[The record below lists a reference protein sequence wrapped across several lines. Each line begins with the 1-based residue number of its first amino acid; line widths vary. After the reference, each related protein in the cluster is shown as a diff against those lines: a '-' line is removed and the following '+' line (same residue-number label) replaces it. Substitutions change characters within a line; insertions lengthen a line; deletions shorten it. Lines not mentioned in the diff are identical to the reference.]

1 MVRVSRFICDDD
13 TARFMCFAEILG
25 LAADA
30 GALAR
35 PYLFVNVVII
45 GFVSLCSHFELALR
59 QQSLVIRKM
68 C

>member
-25 LAADA
+25 LAAA
-30 GALAR
+30 ALAR